1 MNIPKTG
8 EVWRSKKGS
17 VREVVSVDED
27 GYWVMYTRPAP
38 APAQALTILGTK
50 WQAWIEREQAVR
62 IQKAWRAD

>member
-27 GYWVMYTRPAP
+27 GYWIQYIRPAP
-38 APAQALTILGTK
+38 APYEALIVRGRK
-50 WQAWIEREQAVR
+50 WHEWVEREQAVR